1 MNEKRVRTRFA
12 PSPTGFLHVGGLRTA
27 LYAYLYAKQNGGDF
41 ILRIEDT
48 DLERYVPGAVEAIYH
63 ALALTG
69 IKPDEGPNEGG
80 KYGPYIQTQRKDI
93 YLKYA
98 KELIDKK
105 AAYYCFCDKERLDSL
120 TNENGFKRYD
130 KHCLHLSQAE
140 IEEKLASG
148 VPYVIRQNINNEGVS
163 SFEDMVYGHVEVPN
177 SELED
182 QILIKS
188 DGLPTYNFANVIDDH
203 LMGITHVIRGNE
215 YLSSTPK
222 YNLLYDAFGWERPF
236 YMHVT
241 PIMRDETHKLSKRY
255 GDANFEDFIAK
266 GYLPEAI
273 INYIALVG
281 WSPKGEE
288 EKFTLQELIEKFSV
302 DGISKS
308 SSIFDA
314 KKMRWL
320 NGEYIKELPFD
331 VFMEHAK
338 PFFEASCIANKYDY
352 VKFGK
357 LLQSRI
363 ELFSEINDKV
373 KFIVNFK
380 KFDPVLYLNKKFKI
394 DLEVAKNVLK
404 VAIPKFKA
412 LKQWDEKNL
421 HACTM
426 QVAEALNAKSG
437 QVYSVLRVAL
447 SGCEVT
453 PGGSVEI
460 ADILG
465 KEESMERL
473 EKSLKWLEEND
484 KLKDDYQKVLEAC
497 LATGASFGELFI
509 EDSMQNTYQMA
520 NGDLANANS
529 ENIHGVGIRILK
541 GMEEVYG
548 YSNDT
553 SIEAMLALAKKLA
566 SSFEGEKV
574 KDVLPLEQKKLP
586 KIIDIKK
593 HPNDV
598 KLEDK
603 IALMKKAND
612 AALGVKGIIQAMTR
626 LTEAIQDVVIVNSNG
641 VFAHDERCNV
651 RLTQVAISSDGKSNQ
666 TSARQYG
673 MNQGYEMFDGYD
685 VAKLGKDAAEA
696 AVRMLSADDIA
707 GGKMTVVID
716 NAFGGVILH
725 EACVHSLE
733 ATSVAR
739 GLSVFCG
746 KLGQKIA
753 ADCVTAVDDG
763 TMNGE
768 WGSLN
773 CDDEGNLTKRNVL
786 IENGVLKTYLVDYR
800 NSFRMNHPITG
811 SGRRESYKYSP
822 TSRMTNTFF
831 TEGKYTRE
839 EIIASTKKGF
849 FAASMGGGSVNPTTG
864 EFNFAVNEGYLIEDG
879 KITKPIKGA
888 TLIGSGA
895 EVLMNI
901 DMIANDNFAMAPGM
915 CGSLSGS
922 IPTNVGQPTI
932 RVQNITVGGRK

>member
-1 MNEKRVRTRFA
+1 MNDKKVRTRFA

-48 DLERYVPGAVEAIYH
+48 DLERYVPGAVEAIYK
-63 ALALTG
+63 ALELTG

-98 KELIDKK
+98 KELIDKG

-120 TNENGFKRYD
+120 VNENGFKRYD
-130 KHCLHLSQAE
+130 KHCLSLSK
-140 IEEKLASG
+140 EEVEAKLKAG

-177 SELED
+177 NELED

-255 GDANFEDFIAK
+255 GDANFEDFIGK

-288 EKFTLQELIEKFSV
+288 EKFTLEQLIEKFSV

-314 KKMRWL
+314 KKMKWL

-331 VFMEHAK
+331 KFMEYAY
-338 PFFEASCIANKYDY
+338 PFFEASSIKGKYDY
-352 VKFGK
+352 AKFGK

-363 ELFSEINDKV
+363 EVFSEIEDKV

-380 KFDPVLYLNKKFKI
+380 KFDQALYLNKKFKI
-394 DLEVAKNVLK
+394 DLDVAKTVIEK
-404 VAIPKFKA
+404 AIPAFTQ
-412 LKQWDEKNL
+412 LNVWNEDNL
-421 HACTM
+421 HATTM
-426 QVAEALNAKSG
+426 QLAEALGAKSG

-447 SGCEVT
+447 SGVEVT

-465 KEESMERL
+465 KEEAINRM
-473 EKSLKWLEEND
+473 KQSLNWLKEND
-484 KLKDDYQKVLEAC
+484 KLKEDYTKVLEKC
-497 LATGASFGELFI
+497 LETGATFSELFI
-509 EDSMQNTYQMA
+509 EDSKHTSYQMA
-520 NGDLANANS
+520 NGNLANADAT
-529 ENIHGVGIRILK
+529 NIHGVGIRILK
-541 GMEEVYG
+541 GAEEVYG
-548 YSNDT
+548 YTNDT
-553 SIEAMLALAKKLA
+553 SIEEMLKLASKLA
-566 SSFEGEKV
+566 SSFSGEKV
-574 KDVLPLEQKKLP
+574 ASVSPLEQKKLP
-586 KIIDIKK
+586 KIIDVKK
-593 HPNDV
+593 LPSEV

-603 IALMKKAND
+603 VALMKKAND
-612 AALGVKGIIQAMTR
+612 AALSVEGVIQAMTR
-626 LTEAIQDVVIVNSNG
+626 LNEAYQDVTIVNSNG
-641 VFAHDERCNV
+641 TFAHDNRCNV
-651 RLTQVAISSDGKSNQ
+651 RIMQISIASNGTESQ
-666 TSARQYG
+666 TGMRQYG
-673 MNQGYEMFDGYD
+673 MNQGYEMFDGFD
-685 VAKLGKDAAEA
+685 LAKLGKDASNA
-696 AVRMLSADDIA
+696 AVRMLSASDIA

-716 NAFGGVILH
+716 NGFGGVILH

-753 ADCVTAVDDG
+753 NDCVTAVDDG

-773 CDDEGNLTKRNVL
+773 CDDEGNPTKRNVL

-822 TSRMTNTFF
+822 TSRMSNTFF
-831 TEGKYTRE
+831 APGKYTRD
-839 EIIASTKKGF
+839 EIIASVKKGF
-849 FAASMGGGSVNPTTG
+849 FAASMGGGSVNPSTG

-879 KITKPIKGA
+879 KITTPIKGA

-895 EVLMNI
+895 EVLMNV

>member
-1 MNEKRVRTRFA
+1 MNKVRTRFA

-48 DLERYVPGAVEAIYH
+48 DLERYVEGAVEAIYK
-63 ALALTG
+63 ALDLTG

-80 KYGPYIQTQRKDI
+80 AYGPYVQTQRKEI

-98 KELIDKK
+98 KELIDKG

-120 TNENGFKRYD
+120 VNENGFKRYD
-130 KHCLHLSQAE
+130 KHCLHLSKEE
-140 IEEKLASG
+140 IEEKLKSG
-148 VPYVIRQNINNEGVS
+148 VPYVIRQNIDNEGVS

-177 SELED
+177 NELED

-188 DGLPTYNFANVIDDH
+188 DGLPTYNFANVVDDH

-222 YNLLYDAFGWERPF
+222 YNLLYDAFGWDRPF

-288 EKFTLQELIEKFSV
+288 EKFTLSELIGKFSV

-331 VFMEHAK
+331 KFMKYAT
-338 PFFEASCIANKYDY
+338 PFFEASSIAGKYDY
-352 VKFGK
+352 EKFGK

-363 ELFSEINDKV
+363 EIFSEIEDKV

-394 DLEVAKNVLK
+394 DLDVARTVIKASIPVFNDISDWTEDNLHAATLK
-404 VAIPKFKA
+404 VAEM
-412 LKQWDEKNL
+412 LG
-421 HACTM
+421 
-426 QVAEALNAKSG
+426 AKSG

-447 SGCEVT
+447 SGVEVT

-465 KEESMERL
+465 KEESMDRL
-473 EKSLKWLEEND
+473 NKSLNWLEEND
-484 KLKDDYQKVLEAC
+484 KVKEQYKVILEAC
-497 LATGASFGELFI
+497 LATGANFGELFI
-509 EDSMQNTYQMA
+509 EDSFHRTYQMA
-520 NGDLANANS
+520 NGELANANS
-529 ENIHGVGIRILK
+529 ENIHGVGIRILN
-541 GMEEVYG
+541 GVEEVYG
-548 YSNDT
+548 YTNNT
-553 SIEAMLALAKKLA
+553 SFEEMLALAKKLA
-566 SSFEGEKV
+566 SSFKGERKV
-574 KDVLPLEQKKLP
+574 EVAPLVQTKLP
-586 KIIDIKK
+586 KIVEIKK

-598 KLEDK
+598 KLEEK
-603 IALMKKAND
+603 VALMKKAND
-612 AALGVKGIIQAMTR
+612 AAMIDGVIQSITR
-626 LTEAIQDVVIVNSNG
+626 LTEAYQDVTIVNSNG
-641 VFAHDERCNV
+641 TFAHDNRCNI
-651 RLTQVAISSDGKSNQ
+651 RIAQMAIASNGTDSQ
-666 TSARQYG
+666 QAGEQYG
-673 MNQGYEMFDGYD
+673 MNQGYELFDNYNF
-685 VAKLGKDAAEA
+685 AALGKKVGEH
-696 AVRMLSADDIA
+696 AVAMLSAEDIA

-753 ADCVTAVDDG
+753 NDCVTAVDDG
-763 TMNGE
+763 TMSGE

-773 CDDEGNLTKRNVL
+773 CDDEGNPTHRNVL
-786 IENGVLKTYLVDYR
+786 IENGVLKSYLVDYR

-831 TEGKYTRE
+831 APGKYTKE
-839 EIIASTKKGF
+839 EIIASVKDGF
-849 FAASMGGGSVNPTTG
+849 FAAKMGGGSVNPSTG
-864 EFNFAVNEGYLIEDG
+864 EFNFAVSEGYLIKDG
-879 KITKPIKGA
+879 KLTTLIKGA

-895 EVLMNI
+895 EVLMNV
-901 DMIANDNFAMAPGM
+901 DMIANDNFAMATGM

>member
-1 MNEKRVRTRFA
+1 MNTKVRTRFA
-12 PSPTGFLHVGGLRTA
+12 PSPTGFLHLGGLRTA

-48 DLERYVPGAVEAIYH
+48 DLERYVPGAVEAIYK
-63 ALALTG
+63 ALELTG

-80 KYGPYIQTQRKDI
+80 AFGPYVQTQRKEI

-98 KELIDKK
+98 KELVDKG

-120 TNENGFKRYD
+120 VNENGFKRYD
-130 KHCLHLSQAE
+130 KHCLHLTK
-140 IEEKLASG
+140 EEVEAKLASG
-148 VPYVIRQNINNEGVS
+148 IPYVIRQNINNDGVS

-177 SELED
+177 NELED

-236 YMHVT
+236 YIHVT

-255 GDANFEDFIAK
+255 GDANFEDFIEK

-273 INYIALVG
+273 INDIALVG
-281 WSPKGEE
+281 WSPKGEQ
-288 EKFTLQELIEKFSV
+288 EKFTLAELIEKFSV

-308 SSIFDA
+308 SSILDV
-314 KKMRWL
+314 KKMKWL

-331 VFMEHAK
+331 KFMEYAH
-338 PFFEASCIANKYDY
+338 PFFEKSSIKGKYDY
-352 VKFGK
+352 EKFGK

-363 ELFSEINDKV
+363 EIFSEIEDKV
-373 KFIVNFK
+373 NFIAKFNN
-380 KFDPVLYLNKKFKI
+380 FDPVLYLNKKFKI
-394 DLEVAKNVLK
+394 DLDVAKTVLK
-404 VAIPKFKA
+404 TSIPVFNDVKD
-412 LKQWDEKNL
+412 WNEENL
-421 HACTM
+421 HEATVK
-426 QVAEALNAKSG
+426 VAEMLGTKSG

-447 SGCEVT
+447 SGVEVT

-465 KEESMERL
+465 KEESMDRL
-473 EKSLKWLEEND
+473 NKSLGWLEEND
-484 KLKDDYQKVLEAC
+484 KVKGNYTKVLDAC
-497 LATGASFGELFI
+497 LETGADFGELFI
-509 EDSMQNTYQMA
+509 EDSLHRRYQMA
-520 NGDLANANS
+520 NGELANAEV

-541 GMEEVYG
+541 GVEEVYG
-548 YSNDT
+548 YTNDT
-553 SIEAMLALAKKLA
+553 SYEEMMALAKKLA
-566 SSFEGEKV
+566 SSFSGEKV
-574 KDVLPLEQKKLP
+574 KEVAPLVQAKLA
-586 KIIDIKK
+586 KIVEIKK

-598 KLEDK
+598 KLEEK
-603 IALMKKAND
+603 VALMKKAND
-612 AALGVKGIIQAMTR
+612 ATMAVGGVVQSITR
-626 LTEAIQDVVIVNSNG
+626 LSEACQDVTIVNSNG
-641 VFAHDERCNV
+641 TFAHDIRCNV
-651 RLTQVAISSDGKSNQ
+651 RIAQMAIASDGKDSQ
-666 TSARQYG
+666 QSGEQYG
-673 MNQGYEMFDGYD
+673 MNQGYELFDNYNL
-685 VAKLGKDAAEA
+685 VALGKKVGEA
-696 AVRMLSADDIA
+696 AVKMLSAEDIA

-716 NAFGGVILH
+716 NGFGGVILH

-753 ADCVTAVDDG
+753 NDCVTAVDDG

-773 CDDEGNLTKRNVL
+773 CDDEGNPTKRNVL

-831 TEGKYTRE
+831 APGKYTKE
-839 EIIASTKKGF
+839 EIIASVKKGF
-849 FAASMGGGSVNPTTG
+849 FAAKMGGGSVDPSTG
-864 EFNFAVNEGYLIEDG
+864 EFNFAVSEGYLIEDG
-879 KITKPIKGA
+879 KLTTPIKGA

-895 EVLMNI
+895 EILMNV
-901 DMIANDNFAMAPGM
+901 DMIANDNFAMATGM

>member
-1 MNEKRVRTRFA
+1 MNKVRTRFA

-48 DLERYVPGAVEAIYH
+48 DLERYVPGAVEAIYK
-63 ALALTG
+63 ALDLTG

-80 KYGPYIQTQRKDI
+80 AYGPYVQTQRKEI

-98 KELIDKK
+98 KELIDKG

-120 TNENGFKRYD
+120 VNENGFKRYD
-130 KHCLHLSQAE
+130 KHCLHLSKEE
-140 IEEKLASG
+140 IETKLASG

-177 SELED
+177 NELED

-188 DGLPTYNFANVIDDH
+188 DGLPTYNFANVVDDH

-222 YNLLYDAFGWERPF
+222 YNLLYDAFGWDRPF

-288 EKFTLQELIEKFSV
+288 EKFTLEQLIEKFSV

-320 NGEYIKELPFD
+320 NGEYIKELPFEK
-331 VFMEHAK
+331 FMEYAT
-338 PFFEASCIANKYDY
+338 PFFEASSIAGKYDY

-363 ELFSEINDKV
+363 EIFSEIEDKV

-380 KFDPVLYLNKKFKI
+380 KFDPALYLNKKFKI
-394 DLEVAKNVLK
+394 DLDVAKNVIK
-404 VAIPKFKA
+404 ASIPVF
-412 LKQWDEKNL
+412 EKIKDWTEENL
-421 HACTM
+421 HAATL
-426 QVAEALNAKSG
+426 QVAEMLGAKSG

-447 SGCEVT
+447 SGVEVT

-465 KEESMERL
+465 KEESMDRL
-473 EKSLKWLEEND
+473 NKSLNWLEENE
-484 KLKDDYQKVLEAC
+484 KLKDDYKLVLEAC
-497 LATGASFGELFI
+497 LATGANFGELFI
-509 EDSMQNTYQMA
+509 EDSNHHNYMMA
-520 NGDLANANS
+520 NGELAQAEAES
-529 ENIHGVGIRILK
+529 IHGVGIRILK
-541 GMEEVYG
+541 GAEEVYG
-548 YSNDT
+548 YTNDT
-553 SIEAMLALAKKLA
+553 SISAMLALAKKLA
-566 SSFEGEKV
+566 SSFSGEKV
-574 KDVLPLEQKKLP
+574 AEVAPLTLVKLP
-586 KIIDIKK
+586 KIVDIKK
-593 HPNDV
+593 HPSDV

-603 IALMKKAND
+603 VALMKKAND
-612 AALGVKGIIQAMTR
+612 ACLAVEGVIQSMTR
-626 LTEAIQDVVIVNSNG
+626 LGEACQDVTIVNSNG
-641 VFAHDERCNV
+641 TIAHDQRCNL
-651 RLTQVAISSDGKSNQ
+651 RLYQIAIATNGKESQNG
-666 TSARQYG
+666 ARNYG
-673 MNQGYEMFDGYD
+673 RNQGYEMFDNYN
-685 VAKLGKDAAEA
+685 VAALGKEAAEA
-696 AVRMLSADDIA
+696 AVRMLSAEDIA

-746 KLGQKIA
+746 KMGQKIA
-753 ADCVTAVDDG
+753 NDCVTAVDDG
-763 TMNGE
+763 TIAGE
-768 WGSLN
+768 WGSIN
-773 CDDEGNLTKRNVL
+773 CDDEGNLTHKNIL
-786 IENGVLKTYLVDYR
+786 IENGVLKSYLVDYR

-831 TEGKYTRE
+831 APGKYTKE
-839 EIIASTKKGF
+839 EIIASVKKGF
-849 FAASMGGGSVNPTTG
+849 FAAQMGGGSVNPSTG
-864 EFNFAVNEGYLIEDG
+864 EFNFAVQEGYLIEDG
-879 KITKPIKGA
+879 KLTTPIKGA

-895 EVLMNI
+895 EVLMNV
-901 DMIANDNFAMAPGM
+901 DMIASDNLELAAGM

-922 IPTNVGQPTI
+922 VPTNVGQPTI